1 MAKQQNKKAARKKKP
16 SNPTAR
22 KADYAITL
30 ACEKVLNEMYLTF
43 SSVHSEISRHGMEQ
57 LNHLL
62 KNSETKR
69 VGGFFSKGRS
79 DLTVARSALLADLSE
94 TTRVWN
100 YWVGVF
106 VENGDEVSC
115 EIMAGSMKDTTMG
128 DLTNLMP
135 ELVAVVLD
143 DCDEDGNTLV
153 TNENMRGWAWIATP
167 SNQLDFAG
175 DDEFTTR
182 TFIENFDI
190 LNQELREQT
199 KLIHQEKYISEQEQ
213 VKAA

>member
-16 SNPTAR
+16 TNPTAR
-22 KADYAITL
+22 KADYAITT

-43 SSVHSEISRHGMEQ
+43 SSVHSEISRHGMDQ

-62 KNSETKR
+62 KNTSMQK
-69 VGGFFSKGRS
+69 VGGFFKQGKS
-79 DLTVARSALLADLSE
+79 DLSVARSALLADLSE

-106 VENGDEVSC
+106 VENEGEVSC
-115 EIMAGSMKDTTMG
+115 EIMAGSMADTTMG

-143 DCDEDGNTLV
+143 DHDEDGNALV
-153 TNENMRGWAWIATP
+153 TDDNMRGWAWIATP

-175 DDEFTTR
+175 DDDFTTT
-182 TFIENFDI
+182 TFVEHFDI
-190 LNQELREQT
+190 LNQELRNKT
-199 KLIHQEKYISEQEQ
+199 KLIHQEKYINEQEQ
-213 VKAA
+213 AA